1 MIRGPRGYLNLYRN
15 LRKNLNY
22 QKVIS
27 TNVNELID
35 NHFMY
40 WSSADHI
47 NREGFRKALEGLME
61 KPSVIIETGT
71 SAWGADSTRL
81 WDSYIRK
88 FGGNLLTC
96 DIRSEPKKQ
105 LSGQL
110 SKKSK
115 CIVGDSVA
123 FLRKTRIVADLIY
136 LDSFDLDL
144 VDPLPSA
151 EHGLKEFMAIK
162 DRFKSGTLLLVDD
175 TPSSEFLNDFK
186 QLPIGSLNFAQT
198 YGVNAGKGAF
208 IKKYIEKNL
217 NFELIHHHYSY
228 LIRIL

>member
-22 QKVIS
+22 QKVVSI
-27 TNVNELID
+27 NVNELID

-96 DIRSEPKKQ
+96 DIRSEPRKQ

-110 SKKSK
+110 SKNSK

-123 FLRKTRIVADLIY
+123 FLRKTRFKADLYY

-151 EHGLKEFMAIK
+151 EHGFKEFMAIK
-162 DRFKSGTLLLVDD
+162 DKFTSGTLLLVDD
-175 TPSSEFLNDFK
+175 TPSNEFLTEFK
-186 QLPIGSLNFAQT
+186 QLPMGSVNFAQK

-208 IKKYIEKNL
+208 IKQYIERNF
-217 NFELIHHHYSY
+217 NFELIHHDYSY
-228 LIRIL
+228 LVRIL